1 MGRETGILP
10 PGDTGDNYTLRPHW
24 QSNEILLDNKQILVP
39 EADADHIRQVLFF
52 DLLSEFDAR
61 IFSAHIDG
69 MGLTLSDSFQARQK
83 EWLIDEANHFD
94 GFRIVNLRLGRT
106 ADEMEASTSGRFGV
120 FDDVDHLLTDEFS
133 TAVLLAYDEMVT
145 VEGYRADLE
154 MYDSFG
160 EEMSRFI
167 RLVIAD
173 EAQHYYKF
181 LSLLKNL
188 HSHRLGEVDEK
199 LKVIRE
205 ADAALRQKPY
215 AATFVLDHE
224 EAVFTDELLDGVVA
238 TLKKQLSR

>member
-10 PGDTGDNYTLRPHW
+10 PDVTGDNYNRKPHW
-24 QSNEILLDNKQILVP
+24 QSCEILLDNKHILVP
-39 EADADHIRQVLFF
+39 EANGHHIRQVLFF
-52 DLLSEFDAR
+52 DLLSEYDAR
-61 IFSAHIDG
+61 IFSAYIDASD
-69 MGLTLSDSFQARQK
+69 LQLSESFQARQK

-94 GFRIVNLRLGRT
+94 GFKIVNLRLGRT
-106 ADEMEASTSGRFGV
+106 AEEVEVATLGRFGV
-120 FDDVDHLLTDEFS
+120 FDEVDHLLTDEFS
-133 TAVLLAYDEMVT
+133 TAILLAYDEMAT
-145 VEGYRADLE
+145 VEGYKADLE

-188 HSHRLGEVDEK
+188 HSHRLGEVGEK
-199 LKVIRE
+199 LKLIRE

-224 EAVFTDELLDGVVA
+224 EAVFTDELLDGVV
-238 TLKKQLSR
+238 TILKKQLSR